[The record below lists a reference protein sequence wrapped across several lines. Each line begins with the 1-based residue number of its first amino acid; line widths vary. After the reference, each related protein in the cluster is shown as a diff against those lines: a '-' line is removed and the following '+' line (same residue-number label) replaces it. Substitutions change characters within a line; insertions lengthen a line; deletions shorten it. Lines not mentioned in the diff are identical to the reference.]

1 MKRAMV
7 LAVTAVFAVSLFSG
21 IVCEMAYAKELK
33 IAYVDLAKV
42 FDEYKKTKDAEKNL
56 EAKSKIKEDERKKMV
71 DELRKLKDEQAL
83 LSEKAKAEK
92 QTALDA
98 KIKVLQD
105 FDNKARN
112 DLVKERNDMLGGI
125 MKDIEGVVTEYAK
138 ASGYDL
144 VLNSRML
151 LYGAEQYDVTA
162 DVLIKLNK

>member
-1 MKRAMV
+1 MKRIAVVVAV
-7 LAVTAVFAVSLFSG
+7 LFAAGLFSG
-21 IVCEMAYAKELK
+21 IIAENAHAKELK

-42 FDEYKKTKDAEKNL
+42 FDEYKKTKDAEKSL
-56 EAKSKIKEDERKKMV
+56 EAKSKVKEDERKKMI

-92 QTALDA
+92 QTAIDA

-105 FDNKARN
+105 FDNKVRN
-112 DLVKERNDMLGGI
+112 DLVTERNAMLGGI
-125 MKDIEGVVTEYAK
+125 MKDIEGVVNDYAK

-151 LYGAEQYDVTA
+151 LYGSTQYDVTA
-162 DVLIKLNK
+162 DVLAKLNK